1 MQTNGGSSSSPTA
14 DDNLQTSQS
23 LRGFSE
29 EQLSGLTLKQRG
41 YIEKVD
47 ALHKAPLLP
56 TKITPRTPEQIEASQ
71 KIHKRVNPGYVDL
84 PYKSTS
90 EMEFK
95 YHPAPDFTRDYLK
108 ADSDIG
114 FQKYVSQA
122 ILKGVD
128 LRKTSH

>member
-1 MQTNGGSSSSPTA
+1 M
-14 DDNLQTSQS
+14 DDTGQMNNS

-29 EQLSGLTLKQRG
+29 EELSGLTLKQRG

-47 ALHKAPLLP
+47 ALHNAPLIP
-56 TKITPRTPEQIEASQ
+56 TKITPRTPEQRKASQ
-71 KIHKRVNPGYVDL
+71 KIHKRINPGYVDL

-114 FQKYVSQA
+114 FHTYVPQA
-122 ILKGVD
+122 CLKGRD